1 MFAENRKISIRQ
13 LQMLLLL
20 DCFGTAVLFLPA
32 ELAEIS
38 GRGCFFAAL
47 LGGLGVSAAS
57 LLLTAVGRRM
67 PNGTVVDWCRSV
79 CGNAIGTILLLGL
92 AGKLLLDGM
101 LELRIF
107 SEIIC
112 RFMLPATPVWVLSLV
127 LLLVAGALA
136 AQGTECRGRT
146 AEILFF
152 LVAIPLLLVLL
163 AVAASTRYAR
173 VLPLALPSPSGIGA
187 GLTEMSIV
195 FRGLVFLY
203 FIYPDLKKPVGFA
216 VWKGCLLITAVVTVI
231 VLLCLANYG
240 EGMLA
245 AKLLPTLQ
253 MLERVSF
260 TGVFLTRQD
269 LLLLWFWMASAVL
282 FLSGVVFFGSLLGTQ
297 LCRQAIDDYFAD
309 PKLYEKRLPYYLAEV
324 SKASHRDYTTAFY
337 YGKPDGNQQV
347 YTNNSYIRE
356 YDFIGMVQEDW
367 NEETGFA
374 WVEQRNKFSVGE
386 EIEVMPA
393 QGDSYAMKVT
403 EIRNQNGETVAS
415 APHPQELLQVKFEKP
430 VKKFDMLRKRPSD
443 VK

>member
-1 MFAENRKISIRQ
+1 MMFAENRKISIRQ

-146 AEILFF
+146 AEILFSGRDS
-152 LVAIPLLLVLL
+152 L
-163 AVAASTRYAR
+163 ASGASGGGGFYAVCACSAA
-173 VLPLALPSPSGIGA
+173 
-187 GLTEMSIV
+187 
-195 FRGLVFLY
+195 
-203 FIYPDLKKPVGFA
+203 
-216 VWKGCLLITAVVTVI
+216 
-231 VLLCLANYG
+231 CLAF
-240 EGMLA
+240 
-245 AKLLPTLQ
+245 
-253 MLERVSF
+253 SF
-260 TGVFLTRQD
+260 G
-269 LLLLWFWMASAVL
+269 
-282 FLSGVVFFGSLLGTQ
+282 
-297 LCRQAIDDYFAD
+297 
-309 PKLYEKRLPYYLAEV
+309 
-324 SKASHRDYTTAFY
+324 HRGRAYRDEHC
-337 YGKPDGNQQV
+337 
-347 YTNNSYIRE
+347 I
-356 YDFIGMVQEDW
+356 
-367 NEETGFA
+367 
-374 WVEQRNKFSVGE
+374 
-386 EIEVMPA
+386 
-393 QGDSYAMKVT
+393 
-403 EIRNQNGETVAS
+403 
-415 APHPQELLQVKFEKP
+415 
-430 VKKFDMLRKRPSD
+430 
-443 VK
+443 

>member
-32 ELAEIS
+32 ELAQIS

-47 LGGLGVSAAS
+47 LGGLGASAVSF
-57 LLLTAVGRRM
+57 LLTAVGKRL
-67 PNGTVVDWCRSV
+67 PDGTVVDWCRGAF
-79 CGNAIGTILLLGL
+79 GNVLGTIILLGL
-92 AGKLLLDGM
+92 AGKLLFDGM

-136 AQGTECRGRT
+136 AQGTECRGRV

-152 LVAIPLLLVLL
+152 LVAIPLALVLA
-163 AVAASTRYAR
+163 AVAVSTRYQR
-173 VLPLALPSPSGIGA
+173 VLPLELPSVSGIGA
-187 GLTEMSIV
+187 GLAEMSIV
-195 FRGLVFLY
+195 FQGLIFLY
-203 FIYPDLKKPVGFA
+203 FIYPDLKKPVRLA
-216 VWKGCLLITAVVTVI
+216 VWKSCLLTTAVVTVM

-245 AKLLPTLQ
+245 EKLLPSLQ

-269 LLLLWFWMASAVL
+269 VLLLWFWMASAVL

-297 LCRQAIDDYFAD
+297 LCRQAEERRKIWLWVVLAVLFAASFL
-309 PKLYEKRLPYYLAEV
+309 PESLAAAQRLRLALSPWLNLAYLVGLPVLLLLFGKKGGEK
-324 SKASHRDYTTAFY
+324 
-337 YGKPDGNQQV
+337 
-347 YTNNSYIRE
+347 
-356 YDFIGMVQEDW
+356 
-367 NEETGFA
+367 
-374 WVEQRNKFSVGE
+374 
-386 EIEVMPA
+386 
-393 QGDSYAMKVT
+393 
-403 EIRNQNGETVAS
+403 
-415 APHPQELLQVKFEKP
+415 
-430 VKKFDMLRKRPSD
+430 D
-443 VK
+443 V

>member
-1 MFAENRKISIRQ
+1 MMFAENRKISIRQ

-152 LVAIPLLLVLL
+152 LVEIPLLLVLL
-163 AVAASTRYAR
+163 AVAASTQYAR

-260 TGVFLTRQD
+260 GGGVFRLPSGNAAMQTGGKKAKALALGGACGFVCVVISARKPYGGT
-269 LLLLWFWMASAVL
+269 ASAACRFAL
-282 FLSGVVFFGSLLGTQ
+282 AESGVSGGTAGFIALAWQEGREKGCIKNLFCWRWQSPFF
-297 LCRQAIDDYFAD
+297 
-309 PKLYEKRLPYYLAEV
+309 
-324 SKASHRDYTTAFY
+324 
-337 YGKPDGNQQV
+337 
-347 YTNNSYIRE
+347 
-356 YDFIGMVQEDW
+356 
-367 NEETGFA
+367 
-374 WVEQRNKFSVGE
+374 
-386 EIEVMPA
+386 
-393 QGDSYAMKVT
+393 
-403 EIRNQNGETVAS
+403 
-415 APHPQELLQVKFEKP
+415 
-430 VKKFDMLRKRPSD
+430 
-443 VK
+443 

>member
-79 CGNAIGTILLLGL
+79 CGNGIGTILLLGL

-187 GLTEMSIV
+187 GLAEMSIV

-245 AKLLPTLQ
+245 AKL
-253 MLERVSF
+253 
-260 TGVFLTRQD
+260 
-269 LLLLWFWMASAVL
+269 
-282 FLSGVVFFGSLLGTQ
+282 
-297 LCRQAIDDYFAD
+297 FAD
-309 PKLYEKRLPYYLAEV
+309 IADAGACQLYGRF
-324 SKASHRDYTTAFY
+324 SD
-337 YGKPDGNQQV
+337 Q
-347 YTNNSYIRE
+347 
-356 YDFIGMVQEDW
+356 
-367 NEETGFA
+367 TGFA
-374 WVEQRNKFSVGE
+374 SALVLDGIGGAVSFGGGVFRLPS
-386 EIEVMPA
+386 
-393 QGDSYAMKVT
+393 GDAAMQTGGKKAKALALGGACGFVCVVISARKPYGGT
-403 EIRNQNGETVAS
+403 AS
-415 APHPQELLQVKFEKP
+415 AACRFALAESGVSGGTAGFVALAWQEGREKGCIKNLFCWRWQSP
-430 VKKFDMLRKRPSD
+430 FF
-443 VK
+443 

>member
-1 MFAENRKISIRQ
+1 MMFAENRKISIRQ

-127 LLLVAGALA
+127 LLLVAS
-136 AQGTECRGRT
+136 
-146 AEILFF
+146 
-152 LVAIPLLLVLL
+152 PLLLVLL

-187 GLTEMSIV
+187 GLAEMSIV

-297 LCRQAIDDYFAD
+297 LCRQAEKKRKLWLWVVLAALFALSFL
-309 PKLYEKRLPYYLAEV
+309 PESLMAAQRLRLAVSPWLNLAYLVGLPVLLLLLGRKGEK
-324 SKASHRDYTTAFY
+324 K
-337 YGKPDGNQQV
+337 
-347 YTNNSYIRE
+347 
-356 YDFIGMVQEDW
+356 
-367 NEETGFA
+367 
-374 WVEQRNKFSVGE
+374 
-386 EIEVMPA
+386 
-393 QGDSYAMKVT
+393 
-403 EIRNQNGETVAS
+403 
-415 APHPQELLQVKFEKP
+415 
-430 VKKFDMLRKRPSD
+430 D
-443 VK
+443 V